1 MFDFDLN
8 SLLLIVLAATATGGV
23 LYVFVYPLLSG
34 EAKAEKRKAALL
46 TSGSSRKISD
56 KQADAN
62 ARRKQVV
69 DSLKEI
75 EARNKRKKVSLD
87 AKITQAGL
95 NWSRQ
100 QFIVYSVVAGIL
112 TAIIVFVLA
121 RHWTIALGGAIV
133 GGLGIPRWFLNF
145 SAKRRLRKFT
155 DEFPDAIDII
165 VRGVKAGLPL
175 GDCLNVIASEMRDP
189 IKTEFRLIVESQTM
203 GLSAGEAVERLVAR
217 LPTAETS
224 FFAIVI
230 GIQQKAGGNLSEA
243 LANLSGVLRDRKKM
257 RGKIQALSSEAKASA
272 YIIGAL
278 PFVVAGLVYVT
289 SPTYISL
296 LWTTV
301 VGQLVMAACAIWMA
315 MGIFVMKKMVSFE
328 I

>member
-8 SLLLIVLAATATGGV
+8 SLLLVALAATATGGV
-23 LYVFVYPLLSG
+23 LYVFVYPLFSG

-46 TSGSSRKISD
+46 TSSTARKISD
-56 KQADAN
+56 RQIDAN
-62 ARRKQVV
+62 TRRKQVA

-75 EARNKRKKVSLD
+75 EARNKRKKVPLETR
-87 AKITQAGL
+87 ITRAGL
-95 NWSRQ
+95 SWSRR
-100 QFIVYSVVAGIL
+100 QFIIYSVVAGIFF
-112 TAIIVFVLA
+112 AVLIYMLA
-121 RHWTIALGGAIV
+121 GHWSLALGGAVI
-133 GGLGIPRWFLNF
+133 GGLGVPRWFLNF

-155 DEFPDAIDII
+155 DEFPEAIDII
-165 VRGVKAGLPL
+165 VRGVRAGLPL
-175 GDCLNVIASEMRDP
+175 GDCLNVIANEMRDP
-189 IKTEFRLIVESQTM
+189 IKTEFRLIVESQAM
-203 GLSAGEAVERLVAR
+203 GLSTGEAVERLVAR

-230 GIQQKAGGNLSEA
+230 GIQQKAGGNLAEA

-278 PFVVAGLVYVT
+278 PFVVAGLVYLT

-301 VGQLVMAACAIWMA
+301 VGELVMAGCAIWMA
-315 MGIFVMKKMVSFE
+315 MGIFVMKKMVSFD

>member
-1 MFDFDLN
+1 MFDFDLS

-23 LYVFVYPLLSG
+23 LYVFVYPLFSG

-46 TSGSSRKISD
+46 TPGSARKISD
-56 KQADAN
+56 KQTDPN
-62 ARRKQVV
+62 ARRKQISE
-69 DSLKEI
+69 SLKEL
-75 EARNKRKKVSLD
+75 EARNKRKKVPLD
-87 AKITQAGL
+87 AKIAQAGL
-95 NWSRQ
+95 SWSRRR
-100 QFIVYSVVAGIL
+100 FIIYSILTGIL
-112 TAIIVFVLA
+112 TAGFVFMMA
-121 RHWTIALGGAIV
+121 RHWSIALGGAIV

-145 SAKRRLRKFT
+145 AAKRRLRKFT
-155 DEFPDAIDII
+155 DEFPEAIDII

-175 GDCLNVIASEMRDP
+175 GDCLNVIANEMRDP
-189 IKTEFRLIVESQTM
+189 IKTEFRLIVESQAM

-278 PFVVAGLVYVT
+278 PFVVGGLVYIT

-296 LWTTV
+296 LWTTL
-301 VGQLVMAACAIWMA
+301 VGQLVMAGCAIWML
-315 MGIFVMKKMVSFE
+315 MGIFVMKKMVSFD